1 MCQFEIT
8 NWHIFSLKRFD
19 MDLLWVKTNRLIKW
33 LFPKYT
39 WDIPNNANKIY
50 LTFDDGPTPEITEWV
65 LKLLKEQD
73 IKATFFCIGNNIEKY
88 PDIFQKVLQEGHA
101 IGNHTYNHLKG
112 WKTAKED
119 YIENTKSCERII
131 KEYTKDSDRR
141 SKLFR
146 PPYGKIK
153 FSQAKILRQL
163 GYKIVMWDVISVD
176 YDKNISPKKCLK
188 NVIKNTTSGS
198 VIVFHDS
205 IKAFDNLKFALPEA
219 IRYLKNKGF
228 VFDRID

>member
-1 MCQFEIT
+1 M
-8 NWHIFSLKRFD
+8 SS
-19 MDLLWVKTNRLIKW
+19 LWVKTNRFIKW
-33 LFPKYT
+33 AFPKYT

-65 LKLLKEQD
+65 VELLKEHN
-73 IKATFFCIGNNIEKY
+73 IKATFFCIGNNIEKH
-88 PDIFQKVLQEGHA
+88 PEIFQKVLQEGHS

-112 WKTAKED
+112 WKTPKED
-119 YIENTKSCERII
+119 YIENTKWCEKIVLDH
-131 KEYTKDSDRR
+131 TKGAKR

-153 FSQAKILRQL
+153 TSQAKTLRKL
-163 GYKIVMWDVISVD
+163 GYKIIMWDVISVD
-176 YDKNISPKKCLK
+176 YDKTIGPKKCLE
-188 NVIKNTTSGS
+188 NVVKNTVSGS

-219 IRYLKNKGF
+219 IRYLKDKGF

>member
-188 NVIKNTTSGS
+188 NVTKNTASGS

>member
-1 MCQFEIT
+1 
-8 NWHIFSLKRFD
+8 

-131 KEYTKDSDRR
+131 KEYTKDIDPPT
-141 SKLFR
+141 KLFR
-146 PPYGKIK
+146 PPNGKIK
-153 FSQAKILRQL
+153 FSQAKILQQL
-163 GYKIVMWDVISVD
+163 GYNIVMWDEISVD

-188 NVIKNTTSGS
+188 NVTKNTTSGS

>member
-1 MCQFEIT
+1 
-8 NWHIFSLKRFD
+8 
-19 MDLLWVKTNRLIKW
+19 MDLLWVKTNRFIKW

-39 WDIPNNANKIY
+39 WDIPNNSNKIY

-65 LKLLKEQD
+65 LKLLKEEA
-73 IKATFFCIGNNIEKY
+73 IKATFFCIGNNIEKH
-88 PDIFQKVLQEGHA
+88 PQIFQKVLQDGHA

-112 WKTAKED
+112 WKTEKEE
-119 YIENTKSCERII
+119 YIENTKSCEKII
-131 KEYTKDSDRR
+131 KDYTKDIDRR

-153 FSQAKILRQL
+153 FSQARTLRKL

-176 YDKNISPKKCLK
+176 YDKNSTPKRCLQ
-188 NVIKNTTSGS
+188 NVIKNTASGS

-205 IKAFDNLKFALPEA
+205 VKAFDNLKFALPEA
-219 IRYLKNKGF
+219 IRYLKDKGF
-228 VFDRID
+228 IFDRID